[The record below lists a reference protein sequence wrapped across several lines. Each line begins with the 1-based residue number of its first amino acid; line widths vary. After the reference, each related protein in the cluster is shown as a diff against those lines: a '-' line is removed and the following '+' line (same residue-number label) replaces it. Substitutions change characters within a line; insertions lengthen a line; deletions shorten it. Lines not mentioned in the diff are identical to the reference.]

1 VKIATLL
8 PAAVAFVMLGT
19 AYAQLPKQDTVRVTL
34 PYPVIVEGKTL
45 APGDYTIEQMP
56 DGGNSSPVLLIY
68 NTSVRVQTVAMT
80 TRDTTR
86 DVDTRTPTQSTVLI
100 HRLGN
105 KYYLD
110 QVWVEGDPYGYVIV
124 LPASVRSHE
133 REMESITLPAHTGH

>member
-1 VKIATLL
+1 VKIGTLL
-8 PAAVAFVMLGT
+8 PAVAFVLLGT
-19 AYAQLPKQDTVRVTL
+19 AFAQLPKQDVVRVTL

-56 DGGNSSPVLLIY
+56 DGGNSSPVLLIF
-68 NTSVRVQTVAMT
+68 NDSVRVQTMALT
-80 TRDTTR
+80 TRDL
-86 DVDTRTPTQSTVLI
+86 DTRTPGQSTVRL

-105 KYYLD
+105 KYYLN

-124 LPASVRSHE
+124 LPASVRSRE